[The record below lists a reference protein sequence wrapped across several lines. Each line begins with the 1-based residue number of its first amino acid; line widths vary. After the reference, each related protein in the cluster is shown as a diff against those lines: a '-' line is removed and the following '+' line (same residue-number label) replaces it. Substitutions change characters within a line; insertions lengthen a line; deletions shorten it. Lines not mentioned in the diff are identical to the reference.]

1 MTEVERQLAAL
12 RKTIT
17 VLEEENAQLSE
28 RAEDAMLLGLVAEAI
43 QGLSDPRE
51 ILDHALER
59 ISILK
64 NLPYVCCRGL
74 GSGGLRPHAAYAS
87 FSDDGSRFA
96 IDLAPHLRGEL
107 AHGPLVRNS
116 LEDISANFPPHLF
129 TPSAA
134 LLIPFSCHFYEHSVF
149 IFLIG
154 EKGSQPLG
162 SMLFLL
168 DQVVAM
174 TVSRLE
180 NVFLTKE
187 LARLNAELEDR
198 VLTKTEALRLSHQQL
213 AQSHER
219 FAVVLDNIDTPINV
233 TDAASHRIVYANR
246 SLRENF
252 PEAMEGQLCYQS
264 LRQQSQACSDCPIPH
279 LLTGGTDSNQE
290 TTREWTHSSS
300 GKWFLQRDK
309 LIAWPGIAKAK
320 LAISTDISKIKE
332 AEVVKRQMMEG
343 LQQAQKM
350 EAVGILAGSVAHDL
364 NNILAGLVSYP
375 ELLLATLP
383 PDSAMY
389 KPLQTVHRAGQRAAV
404 LVRDLLTLSRKG
416 MRSEERVDLATVVRD
431 YLESPECA
439 DLLQRHPTVRIC
451 FETDD
456 QPLVLQGSPTHLGN
470 VVMNLVINA
479 AEAMPQGGTI
489 TVGLSR
495 TSLDHQPPGFLAW
508 RAGDYAVLEVVDSG
522 VGIPAEATGRV
533 FDPFFSR
540 KKVGQSGTGLGL
552 AIVWSTVLDHQGR
565 ITVDSC
571 EGQGTTFRILLPL
584 TSS

>member
-1 MTEVERQLAAL
+1 VNDGERQLAAL
-12 RKTIT
+12 HKTIA

-43 QGLSDPRE
+43 QGLSDPRD

-64 NLPYVCCRGL
+64 NLPYVCCSGL
-74 GSGGLRPHAAYAS
+74 NSHGLQAHAAYAS
-87 FSDDGSRFA
+87 FSDDGSRFI
-96 IDLAPHLRGEL
+96 IDLAPHLRADL
-107 AHGPLVRNS
+107 TQGPLVCAS
-116 LEDISANFPPHLF
+116 LKDISANFPPHLF
-129 TPSAA
+129 TPIAA
-134 LLIPFSCHFYEHSVF
+134 LLIPFSCRFYEHSVF
-149 IFLIG
+149 IFLVG

-180 NVFLTKE
+180 NLYLTKE

-198 VLTKTEALRLSHQQL
+198 VLAKTEALRLSHQQL
-213 AQSHER
+213 AESHER

-233 TDAASHRIVYANR
+233 TDITNQRIVYANR
-246 SLRENF
+246 SSRELF
-252 PEAMEGQLCYQS
+252 PEAVEGQLCYHRWQE
-264 LRQQSQACSDCPIPH
+264 SQVCSDCPIPD
-279 LLTGGTDSNQE
+279 LLDGDADNE
-290 TTREWTHSSS
+290 TIRERAHSSS

-320 LAISTDISKIKE
+320 LAIATDISKLKAAEE
-332 AEVVKRQMMEG
+332 AKRQMQES

-350 EAVGILAGSVAHDL
+350 EAVAILAGSVAHDL

-416 MRSEERVDLATVVRD
+416 VRSEEKVNLATVVRD
-431 YLESPECA
+431 YLDSLECA
-439 DLLQRHPTVRIC
+439 DLLQRHPTVRILL
-451 FETDD
+451 EADD
-456 QPLVLQGSPTHLGN
+456 QPLILQGSPTHLGN

-489 TVGLSR
+489 TVRLTT
-495 TSLDHQPPGFLAW
+495 TSLKNQPPGFLAW

-522 VGIPAEATGRV
+522 VGIPADATGRV

-540 KKVGQSGTGLGL
+540 KKAGQSGTGLGL
-552 AIVWSTVLDHQGR
+552 AIVWSTVLDHQGQ

-584 TSS
+584 ATN

>member
-1 MTEVERQLAAL
+1 MNDGERQLAAL
-12 RKTIT
+12 QKTIA

-43 QGLSDPRE
+43 QGLNDPRE

-64 NLPYVCCRGL
+64 NLPYVCCCAL
-74 GSGGLRPHAAYAS
+74 GSEELRPHAAYAS
-87 FSDDGSRFA
+87 FSDDGSHFV
-96 IDLAPHLRGEL
+96 ITLAAKLRDEL
-107 AHGPLVRNS
+107 AHGPLVCNS

-129 TPSAA
+129 TPSGA
-134 LLIPFSCHFYEHSVF
+134 LLIPFTCHFFDHSVF

-154 EKGSQPLG
+154 EKGIQPLG

-180 NVFLTKE
+180 NLYLTKE
-187 LARLNAELEDR
+187 LARLNSELENR
-198 VLTKTEALRLSHQQL
+198 VLAKTEALRLSHQQL
-213 AQSHER
+213 AESHER

-233 TDAASHRIVYANR
+233 TDITTHRIVYANR
-246 SLRENF
+246 SSREIF
-252 PEAMEGQLCYQS
+252 PEAGEGQLCHH
-264 LRQQSQACSDCPIPH
+264 RWQQPQVCSDCPLPD
-279 LLTGGTDSNQE
+279 LLAGDADHE
-290 TTREWTHSSS
+290 TIREMAHRPS

-309 LIAWPGIAKAK
+309 LIAWPGIPQAK
-320 LAISTDISKIKE
+320 LAIATDISQLKAAEE
-332 AEVVKRQMMEG
+332 AKRQMQES

-350 EAVGILAGSVAHDL
+350 EAMAILAGSVAHDL

-383 PDSAMY
+383 PDSHMY

-416 MRSEERVDLATVVRD
+416 ARSKERVDLAAVVRD

-439 DLLQRHPTVRIC
+439 DLRQRHPTVAIS
-451 FETDD
+451 FEPGN

-470 VVMNLVINA
+470 VIMNLVVNA

-489 TVGLSR
+489 TVRLTT
-495 TSLDHQPPGFLAW
+495 TSLKDQPPGFLAW
-508 RAGDYAVLEVVDSG
+508 RAGDYAVLEVADSG
-522 VGIPAEATGRV
+522 VGIPAEATGRI
-533 FDPFFSR
+533 FDPFFTR
-540 KKVGQSGTGLGL
+540 KQAGHSGTGLGL
-552 AIVWSTVLDHQGR
+552 SIAWSTVLEHQGQ

-584 TSS
+584 ISS